1 MRAPRAPKTQEWNW
15 DEVRAEAWERFG
27 VRRFRRG
34 QRELIE
40 AALSGR
46 DAVGLL
52 PTGAGKSLCFQLPAM
67 FLEGT
72 TVVVSPLISLMMDQ
86 TDKLS
91 EANVDAAR
99 LDSTL
104 TASELRLEERSIRRG
119 RTDLVYL
126 TPERLENADWLE
138 TLRSRE
144 VALFVVDEAHC
155 VSQWG
160 HDFRPAYLG
169 LKDAMRALG
178 RPPILALTATAPPDV
193 IADIQSQLG
202 MDAATVVST
211 GIERDNLFFEVRSCP
226 TVADKH
232 AAVREAVAGDG
243 PGIVYAATIRL
254 VNEIYEWL
262 RSEGVLVERY
272 HGKLKAAEREE
283 AQRRFM
289 SGEAPVMVATSAFGM
304 GIDKQDLRYVLHWNY
319 PDSLE
324 TYYQE
329 AGRAGRDGK
338 PARAIL
344 LYRAEDRRIVN
355 FFLGG
360 RYPKADELFAV
371 WMVLAKAGVGA
382 WVPIAKMGEESG
394 IGARRGP
401 VVAALLEDMKVVERR
416 GARARKKREFPT
428 HEAWLEFLSAYE
440 RRHDADRERL
450 ELMVR
455 YAQTALCR
463 TQMMREYFGEERGD
477 PCGHCDG
484 CRDRPELVRQAS
496 AAPPSVKRLRRRA
509 TVRKPPPEEPPAA
522 DLPATV

>member
-1 MRAPRAPKTQEWNW
+1 MRAPRTRQQAEWDW
-15 DEVRAEAWERFG
+15 DDVRAEAWERFG
-27 VRRFRRG
+27 IRRFRRG

-40 AALSGR
+40 AVLTGR
-46 DAVGLL
+46 DALGVL
-52 PTGAGKSLCFQLPAM
+52 PTGAGKSLCFQLPSL

-72 TVVVSPLISLMMDQ
+72 TVVVSPLIALMRDQ
-86 TDKLS
+86 TEKLS
-91 EANVDAAR
+91 DANVGAAR

-104 TASELRLEERSIRRG
+104 TAREMRDEERSILRG
-119 RTDLVYL
+119 HKDVVYL
-126 TPERLENADWLE
+126 TPERLENAEWLD
-138 TLRSRE
+138 TLESRN
-144 VALFVVDEAHC
+144 VSLFVVDEAHC

-169 LKDAMRALG
+169 LKDAIRALG

-193 IADIQSQLG
+193 ISDIQHQLG
-202 MDAATVVST
+202 MDAAAVVST

-232 AAVREAVAGDG
+232 AVVRDAIHGDG

-254 VNEIYEWL
+254 VNEIYDWL
-262 RSEGVLVERY
+262 RSEGVPAERY
-272 HGKLKAAEREE
+272 HGKLKAADREE

-289 SGEAPVMVATSAFGM
+289 SGEAAVMVATSAFGM

-319 PDSLE
+319 PDSIE

-360 RYPKADELFAV
+360 RYPKRDELFAA
-371 WMVLAKAGVGA
+371 WMVLAKAGIGA
-382 WVPIAKMGEESG
+382 WVPIAEMGETSG

-401 VVAALLEDMKVVERR
+401 VVAALLDGMRVVERR
-416 GARARKKREFPT
+416 GRKVRKKREFPS

-440 RRHDADRERL
+440 RRHEADRERL
-450 ELMVR
+450 ALMVR

-463 TQMMREYFGEERGD
+463 TQTMRE
-477 PCGHCDG
+477 
-484 CRDRPELVRQAS
+484 
-496 AAPPSVKRLRRRA
+496 
-509 TVRKPPPEEPPAA
+509 
-522 DLPATV
+522 